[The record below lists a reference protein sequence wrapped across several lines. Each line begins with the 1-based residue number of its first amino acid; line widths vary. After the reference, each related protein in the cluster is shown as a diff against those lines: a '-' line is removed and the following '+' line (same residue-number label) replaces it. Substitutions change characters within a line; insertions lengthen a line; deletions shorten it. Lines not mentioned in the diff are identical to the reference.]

1 MLFRTVSNILYVIR
15 IKSFSRSFEL
25 TELIYRIITY
35 KIGYIVHV
43 RNVFDYS
50 KERVAVRTALLNFF
64 PTSRFVFFIAVS
76 TYRLCLFSRKS
87 AVNRERVKR
96 GAAP

>member
-25 TELIYRIITY
+25 TELIYRVITY

-50 KERVAVRTALLNFF
+50 KERVAVRTLLNFF

-87 AVNRERVKR
+87 AVNRGRVKR

>member
-15 IKSFSRSFEL
+15 IKSFSRSFAL
-25 TELIYRIITY
+25 TELIYRVITY

-50 KERVAVRTALLNFF
+50 KERVAVRTLEFLSYFAF
-64 PTSRFVFFIAVS
+64 RFLYSCFNVSFVPVF
-76 TYRLCLFSRKS
+76 
-87 AVNRERVKR
+87 
-96 GAAP
+96 